1 MIRIKRNFI
10 MWLDCCIKNYLSLTY
25 ITYNI
30 NVMLDHLISEKMRE
44 MRVKDKPLH
53 HKELHTLCLEQE
65 KHVFLLLARSSIKS
79 IIQPS
84 LISTIRL
91 PVSALLKQISST
103 SPMTKSTPAFISSIT
118 SQLRIRYHTANTIN
132 LPKKRISSTLKITNR
147 G

>member
-1 MIRIKRNFI
+1 MVLKI
-10 MWLDCCIKNYLSLTY
+10 YLSLTY

-65 KHVFLLLARSSIKS
+65 KHVFLILVRSSIKS
-79 IIQPS
+79 IIPPS
-84 LISTIRL
+84 LISTSRL

-103 SPMTKSTPAFISSIT
+103 SPMMKSTPAFISSIT

-132 LPKKRISSTLKITNR
+132 LLKKRISSTLKITNR